1 MNRVLIG
8 ISIFAFLLRLVV
20 ILLLPDQQFPDA
32 QTYLQAGHDLMG
44 TGQIK
49 SDVVM
54 PLYPI
59 WVALWGG
66 GVPLYLADALLS
78 AATVWIIGALTLT
91 LFQCPRAAMLAA
103 LVAAIY
109 PHFLFYAATGLTET
123 SYLFLLTL
131 AFLLYYRK
139 HFTAGSVVLV
149 LSLLMRPAIE
159 LLAPLLVVIFV
170 VTVHGGTWQEG
181 GRRLIHY
188 FLIYLALMIPW
199 WGHNQIKYDEFVR
212 LNLAE
217 GLVLYS
223 GNNPMNQSGGG
234 IWGVDLDT
242 KDFNHI
248 TNPVARNAALK
259 KAAIDYIL
267 AEPAHF
273 VKMSTVKFV
282 RFWRLWPYAS
292 EYQSWKLVVVSL
304 LSYGVMLAAAI
315 LFVIT
320 QGRRHWR
327 VLVPLVMLAGY
338 LTAVH
343 MVSIGSIRYRLPLE
357 PFIIVL
363 GAAWFAGLPIV
374 KALAARLRL
383 DSP

>member
-1 MNRVLIG
+1 
-8 ISIFAFLLRLVV
+8 
-20 ILLLPDQQFPDA
+20 
-32 QTYLQAGHDLMG
+32 
-44 TGQIK
+44 
-49 SDVVM
+49 
-54 PLYPI
+54 
-59 WVALWGG
+59 
-66 GVPLYLADALLS
+66 
-78 AATVWIIGALTLT
+78 
-91 LFQCPRAAMLAA
+91 
-103 LVAAIY
+103 
-109 PHFLFYAATGLTET
+109 
-123 SYLFLLTL
+123 
-131 AFLLYYRK
+131 
-139 HFTAGSVVLV
+139 
-149 LSLLMRPAIE
+149 MRPAIE

-181 GRRLIHY
+181 ARRLIHY

-212 LNLAE
+212 LNLGD

-259 KAAIDYIL
+259 KAAIDYIR

-315 LFVIT
+315 LFLLT

-327 VLVPLVMLAGY
+327 ALVPLVLLAGY

-363 GAAWFAGLPIV
+363 GAAWFVGLPFV
-374 KALAARLRL
+374 KALAARLQL
-383 DSP
+383 DSL